1 MTITQAGRNVN
12 RIIPAFTIRSKSGII
27 PQSHNPSVSD
37 WSIVNATT
45 KQWLRWADELRAMA
59 HNGLLYASNDYDK
72 ARYTRLR
79 QIAAEMLSLVDGR
92 PAETLAALFAG
103 EIAYATPKAVAD
115 SAIFNAAGEIL
126 LVQRRDDRLWA
137 MPGGILEVGESA
149 AAGAVRETWEETGL
163 RVAPQRLIGVYD
175 SRTCGTESFHQL
187 YHFVFLCSPVDD
199 ARPQVTHETLDVGF
213 FPAGQLPPLS
223 PGHPLRVADAFWA
236 YRDPGRPAFF
246 DLPTPPLTSPTH
258 PTGDET
264 AFTFHDPGP
273 LRDGD
278 LELVLMEKYP
288 GDPALNYVPA
298 YRFKLFLAG
307 QGQEIGRID
316 FRAVSTPSIVLYAG
330 HLGYWVAPEHRGHH
344 YAARACRLLLP
355 LARSH
360 GLKELWITCNP
371 DNFASR
377 RTCELAGA
385 RFVAIIDLPEESDM
399 YQKGERLKCRYRLE
413 L

>member
-1 MTITQAGRNVN
+1 VNTITQKLL
-12 RIIPAFTIRSKSGII
+12 T
-27 PQSHNPSVSD
+27 
-37 WSIVNATT
+37 
-45 KQWLRWADELRAMA
+45 WADELRAMA
-59 HNGLLYASNDYDK
+59 HNGLIYANNDYDR

-92 PAETLAALFAG
+92 PAGELVSLFAG

-115 SAIFNAAGEIL
+115 SAIFNANGEIL

-149 AAGAVRETWEETGL
+149 AAGATRETWEETGL

-187 YHFVFLCSPVDD
+187 YHFVFLCSLVDD
-199 ARPQVTHETLDVGF
+199 TRPQVTHETLDVGF
-213 FPAGQLPPLS
+213 FPIEHLPPLS
-223 PGHPLRVADAFWA
+223 PGHLLRVADAFLA
-236 YRDPGRPAFF
+236 YRDPTRPAFF
-246 DLPTPPLTSPTH
+246 DLPTPAPPSPPPPL
-258 PTGDET
+258 GGKT
-264 AFTFHDPGP
+264 AFEFYDPGP

-278 LELVLMEKYP
+278 LEVVLVEMYP
-288 GDPALNYVPA
+288 GDPAINYVPA

-316 FRAVSTPSIVLYAG
+316 FRVISTLPVILYAG
-330 HLGYWVAPEHRGHH
+330 HLGYNVAPEHRGHH
-344 YAARACRLLLP
+344 YAARACRLLFP
-355 LARSH
+355 LARRH

-371 DNFASR
+371 DNLASR
-377 RTCELAGA
+377 RTCELVGA
-385 RFVAIIDLPEESDM
+385 RFVEVVNLPEESDL
-399 YQKGERLKCRYRLE
+399 YQKGERQKCRYRLE